1 MERRI
6 GHKTGLMTGSFERIE
21 VITGVA
27 GRRRWSVEE
36 KLRIVSESLMP
47 DMPVSAVARRHG
59 VRSNLLFKWRR
70 QGAFGPLP
78 DSGPS
83 FVPIRLMPEPPSS
96 PLEAPPGSLAG
107 EAADRMVE
115 IALPNGCRLRVSA
128 EIDGRA
134 LRRLVTALKAAG

>member
-1 MERRI
+1 
-6 GHKTGLMTGSFERIE
+6 MTGSFERIE

-36 KLRIVSESLMP
+36 KLRMVAESLMP

-70 QGAFGPLP
+70 LAREGAFGPLP

-96 PLEAPPGSLAG
+96 PLAPPPGSLAG
-107 EAADRMVE
+107 QAADGMVE

-128 EIDGRA
+128 DIEA
-134 LRRLVTALKAAG
+134 SSLHRLVTVLKTAV

>member
-1 MERRI
+1 VLPELRLR
-6 GHKTGLMTGSFERIE
+6 SFERIE
-21 VITGVA
+21 LITGVA
-27 GRRRWSVEE
+27 VRRRWSVEE
-36 KLRIVSESLMP
+36 KLRMVAESLMP

-59 VRSNLLFKWRR
+59 VRSNLLFKWRRLAR

-96 PLEAPPGSLAG
+96 PLEAPPRSLAG
-107 EAADRMVE
+107 EAADCMVE

>member
-1 MERRI
+1 
-6 GHKTGLMTGSFERIE
+6 MTGSFERIE

-36 KLRIVSESLMP
+36 KLRMVAESLMP

-70 QGAFGPLP
+70 LAREGAFGPLP

-83 FVPIRLMPEPPSS
+83 FVPIRLMPEPPS
-96 PLEAPPGSLAG
+96 PPPPGSLAG
-107 EAADRMVE
+107 EAPDCRVE

>member
-1 MERRI
+1 
-6 GHKTGLMTGSFERIE
+6 
-21 VITGVA
+21 
-27 GRRRWSVEE
+27 
-36 KLRIVSESLMP
+36 
-47 DMPVSAVARRHG
+47 MPVSAVARRHG

-70 QGAFGPLP
+70 LAREGAFGPLP

-107 EAADRMVE
+107 EAADCMVE